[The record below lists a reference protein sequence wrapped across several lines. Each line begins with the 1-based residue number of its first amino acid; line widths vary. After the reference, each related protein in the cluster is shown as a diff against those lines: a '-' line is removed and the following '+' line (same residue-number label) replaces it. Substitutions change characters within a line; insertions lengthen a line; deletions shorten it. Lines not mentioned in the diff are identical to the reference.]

1 MKKSLTD
8 QLEIRTMMMDST
20 LGRSVDGHH
29 VTEVSTFSSP
39 LDHVLRHVP
48 KSHEKA
54 LRQAVYNV
62 LAAAVLI
69 IVSFAAYYA
78 FQVQPTLRNTICTSK
93 LPMKTTRLSKG
104 TFVFKNSEYQKVYL
118 VWSLITSLCLFI
130 RLF

>member
-1 MKKSLTD
+1 
-8 QLEIRTMMMDST
+8 MMDST
-20 LGRSVDGHH
+20 VGRSDVIN

-69 IVSFAAYYA
+69 VIS
-78 FQVQPTLRNTICTSK
+78 TN
-93 LPMKTTRLSKG
+93 
-104 TFVFKNSEYQKVYL
+104 
-118 VWSLITSLCLFI
+118 
-130 RLF
+130 

>member
-1 MKKSLTD
+1 
-8 QLEIRTMMMDST
+8 MMDST

-69 IVSFAAYYA
+69 IISFATYYA
-78 FQVQPTLRNTICTSK
+78 FQVQTYPLRYVIQ
-93 LPMKTTRLSKG
+93 
-104 TFVFKNSEYQKVYL
+104 YQQD
-118 VWSLITSLCLFI
+118 TADEN
-130 RLF
+130 